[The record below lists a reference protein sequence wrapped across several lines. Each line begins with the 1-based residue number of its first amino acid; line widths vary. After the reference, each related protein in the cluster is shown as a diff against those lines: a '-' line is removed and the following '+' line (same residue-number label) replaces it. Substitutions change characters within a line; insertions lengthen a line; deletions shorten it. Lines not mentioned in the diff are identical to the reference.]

1 MKVVP
6 PSKKNEKKSPIV
18 LSTKLINR
26 FEGNYGTLDREK
38 KTPFSSTILGQLFQ
52 QKKIKMF

>member
-18 LSTKLINR
+18 LSTMLINR
-26 FEGNYGTLDREK
+26 FGGSYGTLDKEK
-38 KTPFSSTILGQLFQ
+38 KTPLSSTILG
-52 QKKIKMF
+52 